1 MNDLL
6 FALISQEPAAAAPPG
21 CAGGG
26 NPLFMMVAVFAI
38 FYFVMIRP
46 QQKQMKEHQQKLARL
61 KKGDVVVTVGG
72 LIGTIHTAED
82 RELTLE
88 VADKVRVRVLRS
100 RIADVHANAPEAAVE
115 KAK

>member
-6 FALISQEPAAAAPPG
+6 FALISQEPAAAAPAG

-26 NPLFMMVAVFAI
+26 NPLFMMVAVMAI
-38 FYFVMIRP
+38 FYFIMIRP

-72 LIGTIHTAED
+72 LIGTISAAEE
-82 RELTLE
+82 RELTVE
-88 VADKVRVRVLRS
+88 IADKVRVRVLRS
-100 RIADVHANAPEAAVE
+100 RIADVYVNAPDADE